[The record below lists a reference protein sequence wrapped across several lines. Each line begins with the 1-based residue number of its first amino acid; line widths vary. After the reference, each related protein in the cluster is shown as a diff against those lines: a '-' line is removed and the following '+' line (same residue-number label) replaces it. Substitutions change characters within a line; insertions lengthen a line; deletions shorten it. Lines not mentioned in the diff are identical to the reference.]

1 MKIFILLMTLS
12 SAILFT
18 GCDSFKNKKA
28 ESQTS
33 DVSDF
38 SCTHQ
43 DNLNQIQ
50 DYLKSEYIK
59 TIEKQLRQSSGYYE
73 ADRVL
78 LEKINK
84 GLRFEV
90 KTIRTLTDKPETAKQ
105 LNCES
110 QLVVHFPK
118 GLMQRAENAYQA
130 YLENSEEEGYA
141 TVKDYLD
148 NNDSGLTVTDDQLRG
163 NLLYDITKTDKEG
176 VSLSVQNQKEILEGV
191 AFVTEQAV
199 MFESYVKKNKE
210 YQSIIQ
216 DNDQKEAAQYNLAK
230 QAMDIRKKEL
240 EAEKQKQVERL
251 NQTWDNFTEEQ
262 RLQLKQDQVDWFEK
276 RDIDCK
282 VLAQKSIH
290 EIPEKERE
298 TYQKQSDY
306 WDQKLSNQN
315 IEMQYIKCFN
325 QRTVERIIYLN
336 NVFN

>member
-90 KTIRTLTDKPETAKQ
+90 KTIRTLTDKPETAKE

>member
-1 MKIFILLMTLS
+1 MNIS
-12 SAILFT
+12 
-18 GCDSFKNKKA
+18 GCLCSLKKA
-28 ESQTS
+28 ESQTP

-90 KTIRTLTDKPETAKQ
+90 KTIRTLTDKPETAKE

>member
-1 MKIFILLMTLS
+1 MKKFIILTTLS
-12 SAILFT
+12 TAILFS
-18 GCDSFKNKKA
+18 GCDYFKNKKTENQA
-28 ESQTS
+28 Q
-33 DVSDF
+33 DVADF
-38 SCTHQ
+38 SCTNQ

-59 TIEKQLRQSSGYYE
+59 ALEKSLRQSSGYYE
-73 ADRVL
+73 ADRTL

-84 GLRFEV
+84 GLRFEI
-90 KTIRTLTDKPETAKQ
+90 KTIRTLTEDPKTATE

-130 YLENSEEEGYA
+130 YIENSEGDGYA

-148 NNDSGLTVTDDQLRG
+148 NNESGLSVTNDELRG

-176 VSLSVQNQKEILEGV
+176 ISLSVQNQKEILEGV
-191 AFVTEQAV
+191 AFITEQAV
-199 MFESYVKKNKE
+199 LFESYIEKNKQ
-210 YQSIIQ
+210 YQSMIQ

-240 EAEKQKQVERL
+240 
-251 NQTWDNFTEEQ
+251 DEQ
-262 RLQLKQDQVDWFEK
+262 REQLKQDQTDWFEK

-282 VLAQKSIH
+282 VLAQKSAH
-290 EIPEKERE
+290 EIPEKEKE

-306 WDQKLSNQN
+306 WDQALNDQN
-315 IEMQYIKCFN
+315 TEMQYTKCFN
-325 QRTVERIIYLN
+325 QRTIERIVYLN

>member
-28 ESQTS
+28 ESQTP

-325 QRTVERIIYLN
+325 QRTVERIVYLN

>member
-1 MKIFILLMTLS
+1 MKKFIILTTLS
-12 SAILFT
+12 TAILFS
-18 GCDSFKNKKA
+18 GCDYFKNKKTENQA
-28 ESQTS
+28 Q
-33 DVSDF
+33 DVADF
-38 SCTHQ
+38 SCTNQ

-59 TIEKQLRQSSGYYE
+59 ALEKSLRQSSGYYE
-73 ADRVL
+73 ADRTL

-84 GLRFEV
+84 GLRFEI
-90 KTIRTLTDKPETAKQ
+90 KTIRTLTEDPKTATE

-130 YLENSEEEGYA
+130 YIENSEGDGYA

-148 NNDSGLTVTDDQLRG
+148 NNESGLSVTNDELRG

-176 VSLSVQNQKEILEGV
+176 ISLSVQNQKEILEGV
-191 AFVTEQAV
+191 AFITEQAV
-199 MFESYVKKNKE
+199 LFESYIEKNKQ
-210 YQSIIQ
+210 YQSMIQ

-240 EAEKQKQVERL
+240 DAEKQKKVERL
-251 NQTWDNFTEEQ
+251 NQTWDNLTEEQ
-262 RLQLKQDQVDWFEK
+262 REQLKQDQTDWFEK

-282 VLAQKSIH
+282 VLAQKSAH
-290 EIPEKERE
+290 EIPEKEKE

-306 WDQKLSNQN
+306 WDQALNDQN
-315 IEMQYIKCFN
+315 TEMQYTKCFN
-325 QRTVERIIYLN
+325 QRTIERIVYLN

>member
-1 MKIFILLMTLS
+1 MKKFIILMTLS
-12 SAILFT
+12 SAILFS
-18 GCDSFKNKKA
+18 GCDNVKNKKA
-28 ESQTS
+28 DNQAQ
-33 DVSDF
+33 DISDF

-50 DYLKSEYIK
+50 NYLKSEYIK
-59 TIEKQLRQSSGYYE
+59 TIEKHLRQSSGYYE
-73 ADRVL
+73 ADRGL

-90 KTIRTLTDKPETAKQ
+90 KTIRTLTENPETAKE

-148 NNDSGLTVTDDQLRG
+148 NNDSGLSVTDDELRG
-163 NLLYDITKTDKEG
+163 HLLYDITKTDKEG

-191 AFVTEQAV
+191 AFITEQAV
-199 MFESYVKKNKE
+199 LFESYIKKNKE
-210 YQSIIQ
+210 YQSMIQ
-216 DNDQKEAAQYNLAK
+216 DSDQKEAAQYNLAK

-240 EAEKQKQVERL
+240 DAEKQKQVERL

-262 RLQLKQDQVDWFEK
+262 RLQLKQDQADWFEK

-282 VLAQKSIH
+282 VLAQKPIH

-306 WDQKLSNQN
+306 WDQRLTNQN

>member
-1 MKIFILLMTLS
+1 MKKFIILTTLS
-12 SAILFT
+12 TAILFS
-18 GCDSFKNKKA
+18 GCDYFKNKKTENQA
-28 ESQTS
+28 Q
-33 DVSDF
+33 DISDF

-59 TIEKQLRQSSGYYE
+59 TIEKRLRQSSGYYK
-73 ADRVL
+73 ADRIL

-84 GLRFEV
+84 GLRFEI
-90 KTIRTLTDKPETAKQ
+90 KTIRTLTEDLKAAKA
-105 LNCES
+105 LNCDS

-148 NNDSGLTVTDDQLRG
+148 NNDSGLSVTDDELRG

-199 MFESYVKKNKE
+199 LFESYIQKNKE
-210 YQSIIQ
+210 YQSMIQ
-216 DNDQKEAAQYNLAK
+216 DSDQKEAAQYNLAK
-230 QAMDIRKKEL
+230 QAIDIRKKEL
-240 EAEKQKQVERL
+240 DAEKQKQVERL

-262 RLQLKQDQVDWFEK
+262 RLHLKQDQADWFEK

-290 EIPEKERE
+290 EIPEKEKE

-306 WDQKLSNQN
+306 WDQTLSNQN
-315 IEMQYIKCFN
+315 TEIQYIKCFN
-325 QRTVERIIYLN
+325 QRTIERIVYLN